1 MSKDVREKFE
11 AFLIKDAKNL
21 GIPAPEFV
29 KFENNGKFLAYENI
43 IIDQMHKCYKAAHAE
58 SAARIAELEQKINA
72 LKVKAHE
79 AEMMAECTV
88 MLRDD
93 LIQAGIIKDTVP
105 PMFMTEAILGH
116 IQAITNTGD
125 NQS

>member
-1 MSKDVREKFE
+1 MNDREKFNVWF
-11 AFLIKDAKNL
+11 ATTNQVLSMKDWSWR
-21 GIPAPEFV
+21 
-29 KFENNGKFLAYENI
+29 
-43 IIDQMHKCYKAAHAE
+43 CYQAATAE

-79 AEMMAECTV
+79 SEMMAECTV

-93 LIQAGIIKDTVP
+93 LIQAGIINETVP

-116 IQAITNTGD
+116 IRAITNTGD
-125 NQS
+125 KT